1 MDDILESLGHL
12 LGFGGSNTIPSLNQK
27 IEKYIFVGVGIIFL
41 IVVIVGIVL
50 FNLGR

>member
-12 LGFGGSNTIPSLNQK
+12 LGFGGSNTIPSLSRK
-27 IEKYIFVGVGIIFL
+27 TEKYVFIGVVVIFL
-41 IVVIVGIVL
+41 FVVIVGILL